1 VVIKVV
7 RSSVLHSLLVASI
20 ATCAAQDG
28 GLRPRL
34 VQEGWFS
41 VTGEIR
47 PFKNSSRVVE
57 PKFNKRF
64 RLVSELGYRS
74 DENLSGGKQVYLDM
88 AVRYKFTDY
97 LRVVAEHRF
106 SFRGAD
112 RTNSQRTSFQ
122 AQLRGQWLRFI
133 GDYRMRFQHEY
144 LDPTDVRDQ
153 LRNRIGLT
161 YDIRK
166 WKLDPEVSAEFFTWF
181 GYLGPRLIGT
191 RYSVGTTWTPGKKHE
206 IGIAVMQDREQF
218 VYEPTY
224 RIIYAL
230 SYSLNIN

>member
-1 VVIKVV
+1 MRAL
-7 RSSVLHSLLVASI
+7 RSGALCLLLLCGALP
-20 ATCAAQDG
+20 CDAQEN

-41 VTGEIR
+41 VGAQLR
-47 PFKNSSRVVE
+47 PFKNTSRVAE

-64 RLVSELGYRS
+64 RLATEAGYRS
-74 DENLSGGKQVYLDM
+74 DENLSGGKQVFWDLS
-88 AVRYKFTDY
+88 VRYKFTDY

-106 SFRGAD
+106 SFRGAE
-112 RTNSQRTSFQ
+112 RSNSQRTSFQ
-122 AQLRGQWLRFI
+122 ATLRGEWNRFV

-153 LRNRIGLT
+153 LRNRLGLT

-181 GYLGPRLIGT
+181 GYLGARLIGT
-191 RYSVGTTWTPGKKHE
+191 RYSVGTSWTPGKDHE
-206 IGIAVMQDREQF
+206 IGIAVMHDREQY
-218 VYEPTY
+218 VNEPTY

-230 SYSLNIN
+230 SYSLDIN